1 MKKILFILVLLFPM
15 IVFADTLK
23 FNNYQQCF
31 NFQSG
36 NLTAN
41 GTGEYKY
48 CMKAKCEN
56 QVWQSSFLYNK
67 NTLVCANGNTD
78 FYYYVVSSGCSD
90 YVGTCNTNN
99 SLNYCGM
106 VVRYDC
112 NKINNGSIYVSKRT
126 TTSSKYTAPTLK
138 PTTKTT
144 SRRTTNNVTT
154 NPTTTTTTVPVT
166 EPIRDNNNY
175 LKSLNVKGYSI
186 KFNKE
191 DLSYNLVIDR
201 SVDNLEIEYE
211 TESDKATVI
220 VTNDKNINIDNPV
233 IISVTAEDG
242 TKKDYTISLSYK
254 KLSSN
259 TNVKKMTIDNYEFIF
274 EQTKHDYDLIIKN
287 EDSSLVYNIELED
300 ENALYEIEGNND
312 LVNGS
317 KIIVKIVAEDG
328 TESDYNFNII
338 KESITKPS
346 KKKNSVLI
354 TILIIIILAIIG
366 FVAFKFIRNILPA
379 KKDEKYDYE

>member
-1 MKKILFILVLLFPM
+1 MKKKVLIILLLFP
-15 IVFADTLK
+15 IFVFADSLK
-23 FNNYQQCF
+23 FNTYQQCF
-31 NFQSG
+31 DFQSG

-112 NKINNGSIYVSKRT
+112 NKINNGSIYVSKKT
-126 TTSSKYTAPTLK
+126 TTSSRYTSPILK

-144 SRRTTNNVTT
+144 SRRTTNKV
-154 NPTTTTTTVPVT
+154 TTTTTTTTAVPVT
-166 EPIRDNNNY
+166 ESIKDSNNY

-211 TESDKATVI
+211 TESDKATVT
-220 VTNDKNINIDNPV
+220 VTNDKDINIASPV

-242 TKKDYTISLSYK
+242 SKKDYTISLSYK
-254 KLSSN
+254 TLSSN

-274 EQTKHDYDLIIKN
+274 DQTKHDYDLIIKN

-300 ENALYEIEGNND
+300 DNALYEIEGNND

-317 KIIVKIVAEDG
+317 EIVVKIVAEDG
-328 TESDYNFNII
+328 TENDYKFNII
-338 KESITKPS
+338 KESVTKPS
-346 KKKNSVLI
+346 KKKNSALI
-354 TILIIIILAIIG
+354 SILIIMILAIIG